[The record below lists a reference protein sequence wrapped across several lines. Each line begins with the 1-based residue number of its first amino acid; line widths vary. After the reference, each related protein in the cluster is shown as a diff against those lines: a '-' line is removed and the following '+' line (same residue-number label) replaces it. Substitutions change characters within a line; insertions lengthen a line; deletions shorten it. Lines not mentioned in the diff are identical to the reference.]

1 MIFKQV
7 DEILSGQKTQTRRVV
22 KPGEFVYQH
31 GNQNPDGIWAIDTV
45 FTLIDN
51 PEKYEYKDRIKW
63 AVGRTYAVVPRRGKP
78 AVWWAIVDGIPIW
91 NHPVRYEPF
100 YQPGEPTDWENGH
113 YVDLRHELEYQGF
126 QPLRIRIT
134 AIRQERLQDISEA
147 DAKAEGVADA
157 EAYRALWQ
165 AINGKTP
172 GARWADSPLV
182 WVLEFEVVN
191 GEQS

>member
-7 DEILSGQKTQTRRVV
+7 DEILSGTKTQTRRVV
-22 KPGEFVYQH
+22 KPGEGMYKEALALTAA
-31 GNQNPDGIWAIDTV
+31 GNV
-45 FTLIDN
+45 
-51 PEKYEYKDRIKW
+51 KW

-147 DAKAEGVADA
+147 DAKAEGVADV

-172 GARWADSPLV
+172 GARWDANPTV
-182 WVLEFEVVN
+182 FVLEFELVR
-191 GEQS
+191 ETQS